1 MEFPAC
7 PEIENRGSYI
17 EYDGE
22 MLEISCVV
30 VQYEDLFLSNIFEWV
45 LLNFPLPSSFKSQS
59 STVFREI
66 CFTFGHDI

>member
-7 PEIENRGSYI
+7 PERENRGSHI

-30 VQYEDLFLSNIFEWV
+30 AQDEDLFLSSIFEWV
-45 LLNFPLPSSFKSQS
+45 LLNFPLPSSRKSQGS
-59 STVFREI
+59 IVFRRDL
-66 CFTFGHDI
+66 FHFWL